1 MLLPNSEPAW
11 AAVLE
16 EGGWW
21 VDAGG
26 RQELSAASPPL
37 CGITNEGRNAR
48 ELGVSGDVEPLA
60 PRAAS
65 GALCG
70 APGQEG
76 PGGFVV
82 LLGLQAPFGVGQEEH
97 GCIPVWKATGPGR
110 VCLFMVRKTQCCKV
124 QTL

>member
-37 CGITNEGRNAR
+37 CGITNEGRDAR
-48 ELGVSGDVEPLA
+48 ELGVSGDVGPLA

-97 GCIPVWKATGPGR
+97 WGVFRCGR
-110 VCLFMVRKTQCCKV
+110 LQDREECVSVYGSEDAVL
-124 QTL
+124 